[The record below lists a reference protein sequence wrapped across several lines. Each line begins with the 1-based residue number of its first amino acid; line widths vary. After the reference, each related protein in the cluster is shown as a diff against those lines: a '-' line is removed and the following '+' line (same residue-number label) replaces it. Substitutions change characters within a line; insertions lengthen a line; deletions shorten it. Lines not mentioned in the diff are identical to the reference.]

1 MTYQDLILVLE
12 TYSPEQLQAT
22 VTILCP
28 DTEEHRPVIA
38 ACVLTRKDTNVF
50 DDGHI
55 VLVLSAQQC
64 SESGQTIQ
72 KGTYLWS

>member
-1 MTYQDLILVLE
+1 MTYQDLILILG
-12 TYSPEQLQAT
+12 TYSPEQLDQR
-22 VTILCP
+22 VTIVCP

-38 ACVLTRKDTNVF
+38 VYVLTEKDTNVL

-55 VLVLSAQQC
+55 VLALSAQQC